1 MSHVVFEAH
10 SRAWNIYSPIF
21 SVDLACPFF
30 VIIVHSKCAMTV
42 PAVSDFADNGN
53 KFGIGSIQVE
63 QDPEKISV
71 DVQPKFN
78 HVSMSFIR
86 TPS

>member
-30 VIIVHSKCAMTV
+30 VIIVRSKCAMAV
-42 PAVSDFADNGN
+42 PAVSDFAVNVN
-53 KFGIGSIQVE
+53 KSRQSDLGIGSIQVK
-63 QDPEKISV
+63 QDPRKISV
-71 DVQPKFN
+71 
-78 HVSMSFIR
+78 
-86 TPS
+86 